1 MADKAELLT
10 PLMRLRRRH
19 RAAKAFGALLAV
31 GLALLFGIVLS
42 VNEGR
47 NYQRLV
53 TWLEMD
59 KYLARPF
66 AASPP
71 PALHARRTTLLID
84 APPRLIRPVAGL
96 RDRLRMLPHR
106 TAHERCERLGE
117 DGLASSFQAAGGD
130 WECLFSTQRGT
141 TPEPSV
147 LFIQVKGA
155 SSSTFRTFRLKLS
168 LLDPGKDDEMFKLVA
183 RSIDRFGIEM
193 APENLH
199 YLYDRI
205 RTGLSFSSRFDGYR
219 VSYERERDD
228 DRRFNLLI
236 TQLPETSTCGQS
248 AVSSNGAAMHSSI
261 VRFPIEC
268 LPLQQRTLSRPIQP
282 N

>member
-10 PLMRLRRRH
+10 PLMRLRRRR
-19 RAAKAFGALLAV
+19 RAARAFGALLAI
-31 GLALLFGIVLS
+31 GLALLLGIVLS
-42 VNEGR
+42 VNDGR
-47 NYQRLV
+47 NYRRLTKWLGMEQYLSRPYVAPVPV
-53 TWLEMD
+53 TV
-59 KYLARPF
+59 R
-66 AASPP
+66 
-71 PALHARRTTLLID
+71 ARRMTLVVD
-84 APPRLIRPVAGL
+84 APPRLFLPVFRPHK
-96 RDRLRMLPHR
+96 RLSIFPHL

-117 DGLASSFQAAGGD
+117 SGTLPIFRADGGD

-183 RSIDRFGIEM
+183 RSIDRFGLEM

-248 AVSSNGAAMHSSI
+248 AVSSNGASMHSSI
-261 VRFPIEC
+261 VHFPIEC

>member
-10 PLMRLRRRH
+10 PLMRLRRRR

-42 VNEGR
+42 VNNGR

-53 TWLEMD
+53 TWLGMD
-59 KYLARPF
+59 EYLARPF

-71 PALHARRTTLLID
+71 PALRARRTTLLIN
-84 APPRLIRPVAGL
+84 APPRLIRPAAGL
-96 RDRLRMLPHR
+96 HDRLSVLPHL

-117 DGLASSFQAAGGD
+117 DGPASSFQAAGGE
-130 WECLFSTQRGT
+130 WECLFSKELGT

-147 LFIQVKGA
+147 IFIQIKGA

-168 LLDPGKDDEMFKLVA
+168 LLDSAEDGEMFKLVA
-183 RSIDRFGIEM
+183 RSIDRFGLEM

-199 YLYDRI
+199 YLYERI
-205 RTGLSFSSRFDGYR
+205 RTGRSFSSRFYSYR
-219 VSYERERDD
+219 VSYEREKDD
-228 DRRFNLLI
+228 DRRFNLMI

-248 AVSSNGAAMHSSI
+248 TGAPNGASMHSSI
-261 VRFPIEC
+261 VRFPLEC
-268 LPLQQRTLSRPIQP
+268 LPLRQRALSHPIQP